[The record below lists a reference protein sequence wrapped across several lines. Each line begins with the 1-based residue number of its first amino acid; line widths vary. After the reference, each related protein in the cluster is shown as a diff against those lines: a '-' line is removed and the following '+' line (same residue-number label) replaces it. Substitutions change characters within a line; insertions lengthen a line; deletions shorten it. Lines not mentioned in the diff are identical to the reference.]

1 MNTFE
6 NSGWQPKWM
15 NEWCFFFWKKFFLKT
30 AKNENENYIFMFCI
44 QPSSSS
50 SSSNWIERYRTW
62 MFSYWPNKKKIFLF
76 FFSIMSIPHS
86 IVLVLVCVGEMKTFG
101 SFFFARSLDADPGT
115 TTTTTEKRC
124 LGHTHTPGTLKC
136 VDGWCIR
143 FFSTIIKWWIELRSF
158 RFFVRFWH
166 CKTDQIDCV
175 QANWKQK

>member
-50 SSSNWIERYRTW
+50 SSNWIERYRTW
-62 MFSYWPNKKKIFLF
+62 MFSYWPNKTFFHYVHTPFDCVGVGVCGGDENLWVF
-76 FFSIMSIPHS
+76 FFCSF
-86 IVLVLVCVGEMKTFG
+86 VGCWSWNNNNNNRKKM
-101 SFFFARSLDADPGT
+101 LGT
-115 TTTTTEKRC
+115 
-124 LGHTHTPGTLKC
+124 HTHTGDIEVCRWLMHS
-136 VDGWCIR
+136 